1 MEVGMQQLSRWSLFN
16 IIAFR
21 ILNIPCIVV
30 MLREK
35 KQTDSTHN
43 LEEEKK
49 SPVNVYKQI
58 I

>member
-1 MEVGMQQLSRWSLFN
+1 LS
-16 IIAFR
+16 
-21 ILNIPCIVV
+21 IPRIVV
-30 MLREK
+30 MLRNK
-35 KQTDSTHN
+35 KQTDYTHN